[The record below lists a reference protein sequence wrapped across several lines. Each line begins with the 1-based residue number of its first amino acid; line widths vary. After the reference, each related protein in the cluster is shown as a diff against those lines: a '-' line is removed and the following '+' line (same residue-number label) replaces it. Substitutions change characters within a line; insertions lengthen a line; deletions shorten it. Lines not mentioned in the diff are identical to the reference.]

1 MRVHHRAR
9 RSGSGRKVTCS
20 GLAVTKKPGRR
31 SRSSNSM
38 AMPGCYE
45 SLLRVAAG
53 QASSFD
59 EGLASGREAVAHLEA
74 LSEAEVLE
82 LADVGL
88 ERQRLPPEAGS
99 EVGGARGRLR
109 GDHRQGRPR
118 PRAEAA
124 GPVEAVEAAVDLG
137 PVRGGEVGGRG

>member
-1 MRVHHRAR
+1 MRVHQRAR

-38 AMPGCYE
+38 AMRRCYE
-45 SLLRVAAG
+45 SLLLVVAG
-53 QASSFD
+53 QVR
-59 EGLASGREAVAHLEA
+59 LAAGREAVAHFEA
-74 LSEAEVLE
+74 LGEAEVLE

-88 ERQRLPPEAGS
+88 ERQGLPPEAGR
-99 EVGGARGRLR
+99 EVGGRSRRLLA
-109 GDHRQGRPR
+109 DHRQGRPR

-124 GPVEAVEAAVDLG
+124 GAIEAVEAAVDLG
-137 PVRGGEVGGRG
+137 PVRG